1 MNFIEKLLL
10 PQTDK
15 PMERD
20 PASYGSSE
28 FEKLLLNE
36 SSVQRLMWIYLAE
49 ELGISEERMQQIRD
63 KAEAQVARVNLSFQ
77 QERGRL

>member
-10 PQTDK
+10 PHVDK

-20 PASYGSSE
+20 PSYGSSE
-28 FEKLLLNE
+28 FEKLLLVRTTVNE
-36 SSVQRLMWIYLAE
+36 LMWIYLAE

>member
-10 PQTDK
+10 PHVDK

-20 PASYGSSE
+20 PSYGSSE
-28 FEKLLLNE
+28 FEKLLLVRTTVNE
-36 SSVQRLMWIYLAE
+36 LMWIYLAE

-63 KAEAQVARVNLSFQ
+63 KAEAQVARVNLDFQ
-77 QERGRL
+77 HERGKL

>member
-10 PQTDK
+10 PHVDK

-20 PASYGSSE
+20 PSYGSSE
-28 FEKLLLNE
+28 FEKLLLVRTTVNE
-36 SSVQRLMWIYLAE
+36 LMWIYLAE

-63 KAEAQVARVNLSFQ
+63 KAEAQVARVNLSFR